1 MRRAT
6 ITVLFVLLALAP
18 LAPALAAICSGTDEA
33 PTHACCAKKHACPY
47 PQARAER
54 SCCSVAPSGGNL
66 PADTQ
71 PRSQTPR
78 VGLED
83 SLKSVSAVSA
93 LDAGTSSLVLVA
105 RLHALQTKP
114 AISLPLRR

>member
-6 ITVLFVLLALAP
+6 IIVLFVLLALAP
-18 LAPALAAICSGTDEA
+18 LAPALAAICSGADEA
-33 PTHACCAKKHACPY
+33 SAHVCCAKKHACPN

-54 SCCSVAPSGGNL
+54 ACCSVAPSGGNL

-78 VGLED
+78 VGPED
-83 SLKSVSAVSA
+83 SLASLSAVSA
-93 LDAGTSSLVLVA
+93 PDTGTSSLVLVA
-105 RLHALQTKP
+105 RLHPLQIEP
-114 AISLPLRR
+114 AINLPLRR

>member
-18 LAPALAAICSGTDEA
+18 LAPALAAICSGADEA
-33 PTHACCAKKHACPY
+33 PAHACCARTHAGAN

-54 SCCSVAPSGGNL
+54 SCCSVASSDGNL
-66 PADTQ
+66 LADTR
-71 PRSQTPR
+71 PRSQTR
-78 VGLED
+78 RAAFEG
-83 SLKSVSAVSA
+83 SLTPVPAASA

-105 RLHALQTKP
+105 RLHPLQTEP